1 MLLESD
7 HFFNVCLISFFVF
20 QGRQPFPLQHLLS
33 FILQVNAN
41 SKLLMP
47 SKKGSIYG
55 AVRGCTFLAD
65 HGQAVAFSHSRKIGF
80 RGRSHSNDSNL
91 GGSQTCKYLFL
102 VCSWH
107 DLTKVAK
114 GCSEKKVFL
123 QIWTFGRKVQNINEE
138 ILVKINIDKIF
149 LRLEYGILNRA
160 IVNLIKV
167 SRVESPKC

>member
-1 MLLESD
+1 MYVWYLSLHSKGG
-7 HFFNVCLISFFVF
+7 S
-20 QGRQPFPLQHLLS
+20 LLS

-41 SKLLMP
+41 SKLLML

-65 HGQAVAFSHSRKIGF
+65 HGQAVAFSHSKKIGF

-123 QIWTFGRKVQNINEE
+123 QIRTFGRKVHNINVSFLTHLLSAYK
-138 ILVKINIDKIF
+138 ILVEHYDIIHHIYIF
-149 LRLEYGILNRA
+149 
-160 IVNLIKV
+160 KV
-167 SRVESPKC
+167 VRDFFI